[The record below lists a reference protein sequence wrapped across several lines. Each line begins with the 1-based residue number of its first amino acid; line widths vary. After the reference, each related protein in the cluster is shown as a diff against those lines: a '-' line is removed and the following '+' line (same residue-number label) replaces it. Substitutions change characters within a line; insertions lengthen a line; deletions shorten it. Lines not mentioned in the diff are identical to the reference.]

1 MSIRK
6 LMVWLYTAGAVSLG
20 GLVLV
25 TMLLV
30 QNQASMKAAQANRY
44 DSYMLADEL
53 RQSSDDLTRLART
66 FVVTGDKRYET
77 EYWKILDVRNGKLP
91 RKDGRTVPL
100 RELMKDAGFT
110 EAEFGKLGES
120 ERNSNGLVTTE
131 TIAMN
136 AVKGL
141 FDDGG
146 GRYTKAGAPD
156 FEMARRIMFDDKYH
170 SDKAMIMAPIA
181 QFDEMLDARTSATV
195 DHYVTLNYVYLGSL
209 ATLVLFGGGVAFA
222 MMRYMNK
229 TLAAAANELE
239 QTIGQVSVASRQVSA
254 SSQSLSQGATTQA
267 ASLEETSASME
278 EMASMTRQNAENTQQ
293 AATLM
298 SETERL
304 VHSANASLGEMV
316 TSMSAI
322 KDSSDKVSK
331 IIKTIDEIAFQTNIL
346 ALNAA
351 VEAARAG
358 EAGMGF
364 AVVADEV
371 RALAQRSAQAAKDTA
386 SLIEESIARSAEGQ
400 HKVVQVSGSIE
411 SITTSAVKVK
421 GLIDQVTE
429 ASRQQTQGIDQVT
442 QAIAQMEKVTQST
455 AATAEESAAASE
467 ELSAQAETSM
477 QVVARLSSLVGAGST
492 AQPETVARPKAVAAT
507 VPAGR
512 NVVAM
517 ARPKSV
523 RRQTTAEEQIPF
535 GDTGTFGSF

>member
-6 LMVWLYTAGAVSLG
+6 LMLLLYTAGAVCLT

-30 QNQASMKAAQANRY
+30 YNQRALAAAQATRY
-44 DSYMLADEL
+44 DSYRLADEL

-66 FVVTGDKRYET
+66 FVVTGGDKRHED
-77 EYWKILDVRNGKLP
+77 EYWHILDVRNGKSP
-91 RKDGRTVPL
+91 RADGRTVPL
-100 RELMKDAGFT
+100 RQLMKDAGFT
-110 EAEFGKLGES
+110 EAEFEKLGES

-136 AVKGL
+136 AVKGK
-141 FDDGG
+141 FADGSG
-146 GRYTKAGAPD
+146 GYTKVGPPD
-156 FEMARRIMFDDKYH
+156 AAMAARIMFDDKYH
-170 SDKAMIMAPIA
+170 SDKALIMAPIA
-181 QFDEMLDARTSATV
+181 EFDTMLDARTKAAV
-195 DHYVTLNYVYLGSL
+195 DGYVMRNYLYLGL
-209 ATLVLFGGGVAFA
+209 LGTLVLFGGVVAFA
-222 MMRYMNK
+222 MVRYMTR
-229 TLAAAANELE
+229 TLAGAVDEL
-239 QTIGQVSVASRQVSA
+239 QSTIGQVTSASGQVAA

-278 EMASMTRQNAENTQQ
+278 EMASMTRKNAENTQQ
-293 AATLM
+293 AAALM
-298 SETERL
+298 AETDRL
-304 VHSANASLGEMV
+304 VHSANASLDEMV
-316 TSMSAI
+316 TSMTAI
-322 KDSSDKVSK
+322 KESSDKVSK

-386 SLIEESIARSAEGQ
+386 ALIEESIARSAEGQ
-400 HKVVQVSGSIE
+400 HKVTQVGESIQ

-421 GLIDQVTE
+421 GLIDEVSE
-429 ASRQQTQGIDQVT
+429 ASRQQAQGIDQVT
-442 QAIAQMEKVTQST
+442 QAITQMEKVTQGT

-477 QVVARLSSLVGAGST
+477 LVVVRLAALVGAGADAS
-492 AQPETVARPKAVAAT
+492 EEVARPQKRAPRATLHSLRKA
-507 VPAGR
+507 
-512 NVVAM
+512 
-517 ARPKSV
+517 S
-523 RRQTTAEEQIPF
+523 
-535 GDTGTFGSF
+535 